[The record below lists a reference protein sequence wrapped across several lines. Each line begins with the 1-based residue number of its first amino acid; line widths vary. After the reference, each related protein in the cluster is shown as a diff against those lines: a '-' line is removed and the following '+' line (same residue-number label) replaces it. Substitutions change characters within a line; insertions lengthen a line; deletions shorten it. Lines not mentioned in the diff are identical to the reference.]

1 MKTSLQDPNQK
12 DKVSQLPPCTIL
24 QEKQVGKTRQVV
36 MNFPAEIRDRLGL
49 QGGMVITF
57 PPVGYKQHGEIT
69 GGVFAKASP
78 EIAAAYKNKRNG
90 HTRKGQKQCVR
101 CRKWNPIDA
110 QFCIKCGRAFSKQEK
125 TADKLDLK
133 EPS

>member
-1 MKTSLQDPNQK
+1 
-12 DKVSQLPPCTIL
+12 L

-57 PPVGYKQHGEIT
+57 PPVGYKQHGQIT

-90 HTRKGQKQCVR
+90 HTRKGEKQCR
-101 CRKWNPIDA
+101 CKKWNPIEA
-110 QFCIKCGRAFSKQEK
+110 QFCIKCGQDFSKQR
-125 TADKLDLK
+125 LK
-133 EPS
+133 EQIDHAK